1 MSGRAGDAG
10 LVSTADDL
18 FAFSRLML
26 QRGVSRDGQ
35 RLVSEASVA
44 AMTHDHLTTS
54 QRGGGAPILLGRGWG
69 YGLSVCLERSPE
81 GVPSGA
87 FGWNGGLGT
96 SWVTDPAEDLTLI
109 LLTQQAFTSHVPP
122 AINRDFWTTAYQ
134 ALDD

>member
-1 MSGRAGDAG
+1 
-10 LVSTADDL
+10 
-18 FAFSRLML
+18 ML

-96 SWVTDPAEDLTLI
+96 SWVMDPASDTTAI
-109 LLTQQAFTSHVPP
+109 LLTQAAFTSPDPP
-122 AINRDFWTTAYQ
+122 PVHKAFWRAVFG
-134 ALDD
+134 